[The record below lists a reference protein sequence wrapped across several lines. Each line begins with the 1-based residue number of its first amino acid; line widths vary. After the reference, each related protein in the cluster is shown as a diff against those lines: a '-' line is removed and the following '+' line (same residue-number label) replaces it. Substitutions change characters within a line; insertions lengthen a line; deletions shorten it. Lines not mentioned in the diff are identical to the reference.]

1 MEGCVYQRQQVND
14 DGIFYT
20 SDSSTHVFTLYP
32 CTATFPRGRE
42 GMDTNTELLHIQ
54 QQQQQQ
60 PRWVGDRAAGIA
72 VDGTATTTATTT
84 TNLSSF
90 IMQDLLSSD
99 TRAIAKH
106 RHRTHLAKVE
116 VLNCYNQLYQEV
128 VVNSTIT
135 DDDIQQLKQHYQT
148 VGSDIHDLTI
158 EQQTLLQLQDCNWEL
173 MYNETII
180 LGEYICAEYRR
191 QATLLNN
198 LIFSTFEN
206 RTTCMNLWKDAKMTL
221 VDAHTRWDEWVVQ
234 VRHVSMG
241 IYLYGSK
248 GSNNNYYMSSTYHR
262 LAMNYECLEN
272 AFRRASVRLPE
283 KYLTRYQIPILD
295 THQLVDK
302 DQTCIICQSPLLD
315 VNHTHKNEEKA
326 SAITEEM
333 VYYKLPC
340 THVFHEVCVKKW
352 LHDHSSCPVCRY
364 SLS

>member
-1 MEGCVYQRQQVND
+1 MND

-42 GMDTNTELLHIQ
+42 GMDTNTELLHI

-191 QATLLNN
+191 QAVLLNN

-248 GSNNNYYMSSTYHR
+248 GSNNITTCHR
-262 LAMNYECLEN
+262 
-272 AFRRASVRLPE
+272 R
-283 KYLTRYQIPILD
+283 
-295 THQLVDK
+295 
-302 DQTCIICQSPLLD
+302 IIDLL
-315 VNHTHKNEEKA
+315 
-326 SAITEEM
+326 
-333 VYYKLPC
+333 
-340 THVFHEVCVKKW
+340 
-352 LHDHSSCPVCRY
+352 
-364 SLS
+364 